1 MHLQCI
7 AGIVDLHVGW
17 SRTRLVE
24 GAAKMSRSGTG
35 RGVWGPLSQAD
46 AVSASSANCPRHRGI
61 EGHSED
67 RHMTDD
73 RH

>member
-7 AGIVDLHVGW
+7 AGIVNLNVGW
-17 SRTRLVE
+17 SRTWLVK
-24 GAAKMSRSGTG
+24 GATKMSRSGTE
-35 RGVWGPLSQAD
+35 RGIWGPLSQAD
-46 AVSASSANCPRHRGI
+46 AISASSANHPCHRGI

-67 RHMTDD
+67 RHTMDD